1 MASGLY
7 KFFKQAC
14 LESTGPDL
22 SSETAIKAFLIDTA
36 DYTVDLSAHD
46 YLNDVAGAARVAGP
60 VTLTSTT
67 TQTPEGGVFD
77 AADFS
82 FTSVTGDSVEALLI
96 YHDTGG
102 AESTNMLIA
111 WIEFSA
117 VTPNGGN
124 INITFDSGTNRVF
137 KL

>member
-7 KFFKQAC
+7 REYKRRC
-14 LESTGPDL
+14 LLGTAPDL
-22 SSETAIKAFLIDTA
+22 NSETAIKMLLIDTA
-36 DYTVDLSAHD
+36 DYSANLTTHD
-46 YLNDVAGAARVAGP
+46 FLDDVTPAGRVAGP

-67 TQTPEGGVFD
+67 VDTPEGGVFD
-77 AADFS
+77 ATDTA
-82 FTSVTGDSVEALLI
+82 FTSVTGDSVEAVVI

-102 AESTNMLIA
+102 AESTNLLIA
-111 WIEFSA
+111 WVEFST

-124 INITFDSGTNRVF
+124 INITFDSGSNRIF

>member
-7 KFFKQAC
+7 KTFKQQC

-22 SSETAIKAFLIDTA
+22 SSETIIKAFLIDTA
-36 DYTVDLSAHD
+36 DYTVDLSVHNFLD
-46 YLNDVAGAARVAGP
+46 DVAGAARVAGP

-67 TQTPEGGVFD
+67 TTSPEGGVFD
-77 AADFS
+77 AADIS

-96 YHDTGG
+96 YYDSGSEAT
-102 AESTNMLIA
+102 SLLIA
-111 WIEFSA
+111 WVEFSA

-124 INITFDSGTNRVF
+124 INVTFDSGANRIF

>member
-7 KFFKQAC
+7 KTFKQQC

-22 SSETAIKAFLIDTA
+22 NSETTIKAYLIDTGA
-36 DYTVDLSAHD
+36 YTVDYVVHD
-46 YLNDVAGAARVAGP
+46 FLNDVAVGARIAGP

-67 TQTPEGGVFD
+67 TTSPEGGVFD
-77 AADFS
+77 AADIS
-82 FTSVTGDSVEALLI
+82 FTSVTGASVEALLI
-96 YHDTGG
+96 FYDSGVETT
-102 AESTNMLIA
+102 SLLIA
-111 WIEFSA
+111 LVEFAS

-124 INITFDSGTNRVF
+124 INITFDNGANRIF